1 MSLNESIVKDAALT
15 WFGKLG
21 YAVGRGQQHAPDEP
35 AAGRGS
41 FGDVVQ
47 FRFARTLIRPHPA
60 GEEKRKAIRRLTPAI
75 PEAARAT
82 IRNYRIVRFE
92 RSTP

>member
-1 MSLNESIVKDAALT
+1 VSLNKSIAKDAALT
-15 WFGKLG
+15 MPG
-21 YAVGRGQQHAPDEP
+21 
-35 AAGRGS
+35 AAI
-41 FGDVVQ
+41 
-47 FRFARTLIRPHPA
+47 TRPLPA
-60 GEEKRKAIRRLTPAI
+60 GAEKREAILAADPAI